1 MPVSGEKRTVAVTG
15 GARGIG
21 EAITETFLD
30 QGCRVAILDNDPEA
44 LDRHAARSTGG
55 ALLTVGT
62 DVADE
67 ASVAE
72 AFTRLDHQW
81 GGIDVLCNNAGVSIR
96 RDVLDTSAAEW
107 NKVLAVNLTG
117 AFYAGRQAALRMRA
131 RGRGTIINTASV
143 SGLVGMPHYAAYNA
157 SKAGLIELTKT
168 MALELA
174 PTVRV
179 NAVCPGYV
187 LTPMQEAEYTA
198 QRLAECAAAI
208 PLGRLGTPR
217 EIAGLVSYLASDAA
231 AFITGQSFVIDGGE
245 SAGGLASTV

>member
-15 GARGIG
+15 GARGIA

-44 LDRHAARSTGG
+44 LDRHAARNTGG

-72 AFTRLDHQW
+72 ACTRLDHQW

-107 NKVLAVNLTG
+107 NRVLAVNLTG
-117 AFYAGRQAALRMRA
+117 AFYAGRQAALRMR
-131 RGRGTIINTASV
+131 
-143 SGLVGMPHYAAYNA
+143 
-157 SKAGLIELTKT
+157 
-168 MALELA
+168 
-174 PTVRV
+174 
-179 NAVCPGYV
+179 
-187 LTPMQEAEYTA
+187 
-198 QRLAECAAAI
+198 
-208 PLGRLGTPR
+208 
-217 EIAGLVSYLASDAA
+217 EI
-231 AFITGQSFVIDGGE
+231 
-245 SAGGLASTV
+245 

>member
-1 MPVSGEKRTVAVTG
+1 MPASGEGRTVVVTG
-15 GARGIG
+15 GGRGIG
-21 EAITETFLD
+21 EAITETFLA
-30 QGCRVAILDNDPEA
+30 QGCRVAVLDNDLEA
-44 LDRHAARSTGG
+44 LGRHAARDTGG
-55 ALLTVGT
+55 MLLTVGT

-72 AFTRLDHQW
+72 AFGRLDREW
-81 GGIDVLCNNAGVSIR
+81 DGIDVLCSNAGISIR

-107 NKVLAVNLTG
+107 NRVLAVNLTG
-117 AFYAGRQAALRMRA
+117 AFHTGRQAALRMHA
-131 RGRGTIINTASV
+131 RGRGVIVNTASV
-143 SGLVGMPHYAAYNA
+143 SGLVGMPQYAAYNA
-157 SKAGLIELTKT
+157 SKAGLIELTRT

-187 LTPMQEAEYTA
+187 LTPMQESEYTPHM
-198 QRLAECAAAI
+198 LAECAAAI

-217 EIAGLVSYLASDAA
+217 EIAGLVSYLASDDA

-245 SAGGLASTV
+245 SAGGLASAV